1 MHYQKTIKTT
11 VLTILFMLSSLSM
24 TVACADINFVPY
36 THNTTDKA
44 RESSNFIEQVKSIKN
59 PERFRSVCDDQKKAD
74 YCFTYA
80 AYQDLVLEDYQLAY
94 EYHIKAFNLGQKES
108 GYYIGAYQVNYLDIF
123 NDDTRLNIDENI
135 YYLEEAFKAGYPDA
149 TRLLMIIYRDPEF
162 NRIDYNKSEFYNEIA
177 IEQNIEKSRVNLAY
191 LYIHHMKN
199 KFKIIRTIDLLN
211 EDLMMEKNWE
221 SALALMNIYLYPE
234 DYGADFEPDIVK
246 TLAYAHVSSDLRG
259 GRDVGEFNN
268 VDTRFVEAMQTELS
282 PETLKQA
289 KALYLEIMAKMN
301 AEQASQ

>member
-1 MHYQKTIKTT
+1 
-11 VLTILFMLSSLSM
+11 
-24 TVACADINFVPY
+24 
-36 THNTTDKA
+36 
-44 RESSNFIEQVKSIKN
+44 
-59 PERFRSVCDDQKKAD
+59 
-74 YCFTYA
+74 
-80 AYQDLVLEDYQLAY
+80 
-94 EYHIKAFNLGQKES
+94 
-108 GYYIGAYQVNYLDIF
+108 
-123 NDDTRLNIDENI
+123 
-135 YYLEEAFKAGYPDA
+135 
-149 TRLLMIIYRDPEF
+149 
-162 NRIDYNKSEFYNEIA
+162 
-177 IEQNIEKSRVNLAY
+177 
-191 LYIHHMKN
+191 MKN

-289 KALYLEIMAKMN
+289 KAMYFELMSKMDEERTNLDN
-301 AEQASQ
+301 AIPKDD